1 MRTSIFSPNTLQ
13 IELAINREKFR
24 STEDKLRIAEEKLEQ
39 LYQAL
44 ERMRVD
50 RDEWRL
56 QFEGAV
62 RDLKHTQDLLEHIKQ
77 THANKSK
84 AAYWLAGATSCISFI
99 ASVLSNIGTSLL
111 FSTPP
116 NPSLAYMTL
125 GISGAL
131 SLIAT
136 IVMVI
141 MAKGG

>member
-13 IELAINREKFR
+13 VELAINREKFR
-24 STEDKLRIAEEKLEQ
+24 FTEDKLRIAEERLEQ

-44 ERMRVD
+44 EHMRVD
-50 RDEWRL
+50 HDDWRL
-56 QFEGAV
+56 QFEGAA
-62 RDLKHTQDLLEHIKQ
+62 RDLKHTEDLLENIKQ
-77 THANKSK
+77 THASKSK
-84 AAYWLAGATSCISFI
+84 TAYWLAGATSCISFI

-116 NPSLAYMTL
+116 NPPLAYMTL
-125 GISGAL
+125 GISGTL
-131 SLIAT
+131 SIIAT